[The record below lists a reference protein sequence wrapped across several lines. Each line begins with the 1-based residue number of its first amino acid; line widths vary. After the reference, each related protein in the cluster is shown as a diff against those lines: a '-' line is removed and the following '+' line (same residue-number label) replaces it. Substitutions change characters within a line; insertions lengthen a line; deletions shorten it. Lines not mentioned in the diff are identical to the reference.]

1 MKSLIFVLAF
11 GMLSYAQQ
19 NTPQSAQIP
28 GCGPAQESFSVTAI
42 NGAHPTAQ
50 PDPGKAL
57 IYVFQD
63 DTGVEYHPR
72 PTTRIGMDGKW
83 VGATHSNTYLYSA
96 VDPGE
101 HHLCVRW
108 QGIGMSSKVVA
119 LHLTA
124 VDGHSYYFRVKDT
137 WTRNQGKQIEFT
149 PIDSDEGQ
157 LLASKAALSTSLPKK

>member
-1 MKSLIFVLAF
+1 MKNLMFILAF

-19 NTPQSAQIP
+19 SPPQSSS
-28 GCGPAQESFSVTAI
+28 CGPAEENFAVTASKSA
-42 NGAHPTAQ
+42 NPAAQ

-63 DTGVEYHPR
+63 DAQFEYRPR
-72 PTTRIGMDGKW
+72 PTTRIGMDGNW
-83 VGATHSNTYLYSA
+83 VGATHSNTYLYSS

-108 QGIGMSSKVVA
+108 QGIGMGKEAA

-124 VDGHSYYFRVKDT
+124 AEGHVYYFRVNDK
-137 WTRNQGKQIEFT
+137 WTRNGSKAIEFS
-149 PIDSDEGQ
+149 PIDSDEGR
-157 LLASKAALSTSLPKK
+157 LLASKAAMSNSQLKK